1 MTRALDVAVVQAGE
15 CTEDLLANLA
25 RLTALVREAASPAA
39 PDLVVLPE
47 LITTPYFCT
56 GNEID
61 RTPWAQPVPG
71 DTTGVFAA
79 LARELG
85 TTIAFGMYERTASAC
100 HNAVVVAGPGGE
112 IVPWRTADGLP
123 VPAYRKLSVP
133 ACRLGDVD
141 IDEKYWFAPG
151 QAPVVIELF
160 GTRIGCVIC
169 YDRSFP
175 EYWAVARAMGA
186 EVVLAVVSSLGPRE
200 ELFTAELRT
209 RALESQSWVIA
220 ANRAGVEELNGT
232 KAGYFGLS
240 AVIRPD
246 GEVVAQAPAHQPG
259 VILRTTIDLDEVS
272 AVRTAFPL
280 GRDRRADVLG
290 LLARLSSGVVVS

>member
-1 MTRALDVAVVQAGE
+1 MTRVLDVAVVQAGE
-15 CTEDLLANLA
+15 CTEDLSANLA
-25 RLTALVREAASPAA
+25 RLTGLVREAASPAA

-56 GNEID
+56 SHEVD
-61 RTPWAQPVPG
+61 RAPWAQPVPG
-71 DTTGVFAA
+71 ATTGVFTA
-79 LARELG
+79 LAKELG
-85 TTIAFGMYERTASAC
+85 TTIAFGMYERTASGN
-100 HNAVVVAGPGGE
+100 HNSVVVAGPGGE
-112 IVPWRTADGLP
+112 VVPWHTADGLP

-133 ACRLGDVD
+133 ACWLGDVD

-151 QAPVVIELF
+151 QAPVVIDLF
-160 GTRIGCVIC
+160 GTKVGCVIC

-186 EVVLAVVSSLGPRE
+186 EVVLAIVSSLGPRE

-232 KAGYFGLS
+232 KVSYFGLS
-240 AVIRPD
+240 ALIRPN
-246 GEVVAQAPAHQPG
+246 GEVLAQAPAHQPG
-259 VILRTTIDLDEVS
+259 AILRARIDLDEVP

-280 GRDRRADVLG
+280 GRDRRPDVMG
-290 LLARLSSGVVVS
+290 LLARLTSGVVVS